1 MSYLREET
9 FLGGRSIKWQNGTD
23 RHTDTPTDRQIKK
36 GPCRPLPFGLR
47 VVGCRKIE
55 QKRKKKKT
63 EKEKRKRK
71 KAKERK

>member
-1 MSYLREET
+1 VVEAL
-9 FLGGRSIKWQNGTD
+9 NGKTVQI
-23 RHTDTPTDRQIKK
+23 DTPTHQQIDRSKK